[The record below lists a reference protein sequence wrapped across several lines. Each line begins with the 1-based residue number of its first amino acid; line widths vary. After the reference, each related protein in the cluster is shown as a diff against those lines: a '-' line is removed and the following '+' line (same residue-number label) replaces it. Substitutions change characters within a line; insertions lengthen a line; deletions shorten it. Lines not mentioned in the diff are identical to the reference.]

1 MSHNLLSVKDLR
13 IFPVYAENQ
22 IGSQQLKTEATNY
35 K

>member
-1 MSHNLLSVKDLR
+1 MSHNLLSVKDFR

-22 IGSQQLKTEATNY
+22 IGSKQLKTEATNY